1 MRTNNHTPSLPVAD
15 PRSDRFRC
23 GGRES
28 KFLAAIESCFEN
40 DIPMK
45 FNLLIIE
52 YPVRLLACLAC
63 LAFAA
68 TTALASPTVRV
79 TAPADGAELKADA
92 PFTATADAQADA
104 GRRIVKVQF
113 FVWSHALRVG
123 EATAA
128 PWSAEVKPRDVF
140 ARARFSLIA
149 RATDDTGA
157 ATDSEPVWL
166 TMRDDAEYPPRA
178 KAREERLISAHTPGS
193 GHEGI
198 PCLAEA
204 PNGDLLCVFYAG
216 KYELS
221 DDTAIYFTRLP
232 RGAREW
238 EKPRRI
244 IGGDDGISR
253 ANPVLHVGKDGALT
267 CFYSNIEAG
276 RNFEYARPCFRTSRD
291 GGATW
296 STEQRMPEPK
306 FTHPTGTLFALKPLR
321 LADGTLLL
329 PANRESEHPDPKRGW
344 TSLFYRSTDDGK
356 TWTETAEILST
367 PGNIQPT
374 AQQLA
379 DGSLVALFRPRGRDA
394 KLWRSTSSDG
404 GQTWAALEK
413 TPLAN
418 PSTRSDFAALPGGA
432 LVLAANPDGKKRTPV
447 SVLLSRDAGKTWP
460 IRRDLETGPGPY
472 GYTAV
477 LRTSDEKIHI
487 AYDCDRRVIKHL
499 VVDEPW
505 FSEPPTLLD
514 YTRP

>member
-1 MRTNNHTPSLPVAD
+1 MNTNARTWRGCFFALLL
-15 PRSDRFRC
+15 C
-23 GGRES
+23 
-28 KFLAAIESCFEN
+28 AAS
-40 DIPMK
+40 
-45 FNLLIIE
+45 
-52 YPVRLLACLAC
+52 
-63 LAFAA
+63 
-68 TTALASPTVRV
+68 ALAQETRHVVVGPSSANRPTANQPPTVRV
-79 TAPADGAELKADA
+79 TAPAEGAELKAGA
-92 PFTATADAQADA
+92 PFTAIADAQVDA

-113 FVWSHALRVG
+113 FVWSRNLRVG

-128 PWSAEVKPRDVF
+128 PWSAEAKPRDVF

-166 TMRDDAEYPPRA
+166 TMSDDAEYPPRA
-178 KAREERLISAHTPGS
+178 KAREERFISAHNPGS

-221 DDTAIYFTRLP
+221 DDSAIYLTRLP
-232 RGAREW
+232 RGAAQW
-238 EKPRRI
+238 QKPRRI

-253 ANPVLHVGKDGALT
+253 ANAVLHVGKDGALT
-267 CFYSNIEAG
+267 CFYSNIEGG

-344 TSLFYRSTDDGK
+344 TSLFYRSTDDGR

-367 PGNIQPT
+367 PGNIQP
-374 AQQLA
+374 AIQQLS
-379 DGSLVALFRPRGRDA
+379 DGSLLGLFRPRGRNG
-394 KLWRSTSSDG
+394 KLWRSTSRDG
-404 GQTWAALEK
+404 GMTWAPLEK
-413 TPLAN
+413 TTLDN
-418 PSTRSDFAALPGGA
+418 PSTRSDFVVLPSGKI
-432 LVLAANPDGKKRTPV
+432 VLACNVAPMHRTPV
-447 SVLLSRDAGKTWP
+447 NVLLSDDLGKTWRVNRA
-460 IRRDLETGPGPY
+460 IETGPGPY
-472 GYTAV
+472 GYCAV
-477 LRTSDEKIHI
+477 LRTRDGKVHI
-487 AYDCDRRVIKHL
+487 AYDCDRRVIKHV
-499 VVDEPW
+499 VVDEAW
-505 FSEPPTLLD
+505 FDEPEQRVD
-514 YTRP
+514 YVRP